1 MATISGGS
9 AVSDRAFATIFD
21 IPLFGQLDDSQR
33 ACFSTGTEIR
43 LKAGETLIR
52 DGDPADVFYIM
63 LEGELRVT
71 KFYGEQEIFPSGSD
85 SRGLL
90 WRD

>member
-9 AVSDRAFATIFD
+9 AVLDGAFATIFD

-43 LKAGETLIR
+43 VKAGETLALAYRKAASELGI
-52 DGDPADVFYIM
+52 PSSNVFRLIAN
-63 LEGELRVT
+63 LE
-71 KFYGEQEIFPSGSD
+71 KAP
-85 SRGLL
+85 
-90 WRD
+90 